1 MKVEFVNPFASA
13 VLMVFQK
20 EFGMNVMRDSLA
32 LQQGPLT
39 GADVNTIIGVTGQL
53 EGQVIYTFD
62 ERVALRIA
70 SALMGEPLE
79 ELDELAK
86 SAVAELGNIITGNA
100 AIGLSENGYNC
111 ILTPPTLLTG
121 KELIVTTFTPVLNIP
136 FSTDFGMVTVHVAL
150 RERS

>member
-1 MKVEFVNPFASA
+1 MKAEFVNPFASA
-13 VLMVFQK
+13 MLMVFQK

-32 LQQGPLT
+32 LQQGPLR

-62 ERVALRIA
+62 ERVALRFA
-70 SALMGEPLE
+70 SALMGEAVE

-136 FSTDFGMVTVHVAL
+136 FSTDFGSVTVHVAL
-150 RERS
+150 RERP

>member
-1 MKVEFVNPFASA
+1 MKAEFVNPFASA
-13 VLMVFQK
+13 MLMVFQK

-32 LQQGPLT
+32 LQQGPLR

-70 SALMGEPLE
+70 SALMGEAVE
-79 ELDELAK
+79 DLDELAK

-136 FSTDFGMVTVHVAL
+136 FSTDFGSVTVHVAL
-150 RERS
+150 RERP

>member
-1 MKVEFVNPFASA
+1 MKAEFVNPFASA

-20 EFGMNVMRDSLA
+20 EFGMNVMRDSLV
-32 LQQGPLT
+32 LYQGPLR

-53 EGQVIYTFD
+53 EGQVIYTFE

-70 SALMGEPLE
+70 SALMGEAVE

-136 FSTDFGMVTVHVAL
+136 FSTDFGSVTVHVAL
-150 RERS
+150 REKP

>member
-1 MKVEFVNPFASA
+1 MKAEFVNPFASA

-32 LQQGPLT
+32 LYQGPLR

-53 EGQVIYTFD
+53 EGQVIYTFE

-70 SALMGEPLE
+70 SALMGEAVE

-136 FSTDFGMVTVHVAL
+136 FSTDFGSVTIHVAL
-150 RERS
+150 RERP

>member
-1 MKVEFVNPFASA
+1 MKAEFVNPFASA
-13 VLMVFQK
+13 MVMVFQK

-32 LQQGPLT
+32 LQQGPLR

-70 SALMGEPLE
+70 SALMGEAVE

-136 FSTDFGMVTVHVAL
+136 FSTDFGSVTIHVAL
-150 RERS
+150 RERP

>member
-1 MKVEFVNPFASA
+1 MKAEFVNPFASA
-13 VLMVFQK
+13 MVMVFQK

-32 LQQGPLT
+32 LQQGPLR

-70 SALMGEPLE
+70 SALMGEAVE
-79 ELDELAK
+79 DLDELAK

-136 FSTDFGMVTVHVAL
+136 FSTDFGSVTVHVAL
-150 RERS
+150 RERP

>member
-1 MKVEFVNPFASA
+1 MKAEFVNPFASA

-32 LQQGPLT
+32 LQQGPLR

-53 EGQVIYTFD
+53 EGQVIYTFE

-70 SALMGEPLE
+70 SALMGEAVE

-121 KELIVTTFTPVLNIP
+121 KELIVTTFTPVLNVP
-136 FSTDFGMVTVHVAL
+136 FSTDFGSVTVHVAL
-150 RERS
+150 RERP

>member
-1 MKVEFVNPFASA
+1 MKAEFVNPFASA
-13 VLMVFQK
+13 MVMVFQK

-32 LQQGPLT
+32 LQQGPLR

-70 SALMGEPLE
+70 SALMGEAVE

-136 FSTDFGMVTVHVAL
+136 FSTDFGNVTVHVAL
-150 RERS
+150 RERP

>member
-1 MKVEFVNPFASA
+1 MKAEFVNPFASA
-13 VLMVFQK
+13 VVMVFQK
-20 EFGMNVMRDSLA
+20 EFGMNVMRDSLE
-32 LQQGPLT
+32 LYQGPLR

-53 EGQVIYTFD
+53 EGQVIYTFE

-70 SALMGEPLE
+70 SALMGEAVE

-136 FSTDFGMVTVHVAL
+136 FSTDFGSVTAHVAL
-150 RERS
+150 RERP

>member
-1 MKVEFVNPFASA
+1 MKAEFVNPFASA
-13 VLMVFQK
+13 MVMVFQK

-32 LQQGPLT
+32 LQQGPLR

-53 EGQVIYTFD
+53 EGQVIYTFE

-70 SALMGEPLE
+70 SALMGEVVE
-79 ELDELAK
+79 DLDELAK

-136 FSTDFGMVTVHVAL
+136 FSTDFGSVTVHVAL
-150 RERS
+150 RERP

>member
-1 MKVEFVNPFASA
+1 MKAEFVNPFASA
-13 VLMVFQK
+13 MVMVFQK

-32 LQQGPLT
+32 LQQGPLR

-70 SALMGEPLE
+70 SALMGEAVE

-136 FSTDFGMVTVHVAL
+136 FSTDFGSVIVHVAL
-150 RERS
+150 RERP

>member
-1 MKVEFVNPFASA
+1 MKAEFVNPFASA
-13 VLMVFQK
+13 MVMVFQK

-32 LQQGPLT
+32 LQQGPLR

-70 SALMGEPLE
+70 SALMGEAVE

-111 ILTPPTLLTG
+111 ILIPPTLLTG

-136 FSTDFGMVTVHVAL
+136 FSTDFGSVTVHVAL
-150 RERS
+150 RERP

>member
-1 MKVEFVNPFASA
+1 MKVEFVNPFASV

-79 ELDELAK
+79 ELGELAK

-100 AIGLSENGYNC
+100 AIGLSENGFNC

>member
-1 MKVEFVNPFASA
+1 MKAEFVNPFASA
-13 VLMVFQK
+13 MVMVFQK

-32 LQQGPLT
+32 LQQGPLR

-70 SALMGEPLE
+70 SALMGEAVE

-121 KELIVTTFTPVLNIP
+121 KELIVTTFTPVLNVP
-136 FSTDFGMVTVHVAL
+136 FSTDFGSVTVHVAL
-150 RERS
+150 RERP

>member
-1 MKVEFVNPFASA
+1 MKAEFVNPFASA
-13 VLMVFQK
+13 VVMVFQK
-20 EFGMNVMRDSLA
+20 EFGMNVMRDSLE
-32 LQQGPLT
+32 LYQGPLR

-53 EGQVIYTFD
+53 EGQVIYTFE

-70 SALMGEPLE
+70 SALMGEAVE

-136 FSTDFGMVTVHVAL
+136 FSTDFGSVTVHVAL
-150 RERS
+150 RERP

>member
-1 MKVEFVNPFASA
+1 MKAEFVNPFASA
-13 VLMVFQK
+13 MVMVFQK

-32 LQQGPLT
+32 LQQGPLR

-70 SALMGEPLE
+70 SALMGEAVE

-136 FSTDFGMVTVHVAL
+136 FSTDFGSVTVHVAL
-150 RERS
+150 RERP

>member
-1 MKVEFVNPFASA
+1 MKAEFVNPFASA
-13 VLMVFQK
+13 VVMVFQK

-32 LQQGPLT
+32 LQQGPLR

-70 SALMGEPLE
+70 SALMGEVVE
-79 ELDELAK
+79 DLDELAK

-136 FSTDFGMVTVHVAL
+136 FSTDFGSVTVHVAL
-150 RERS
+150 RERP